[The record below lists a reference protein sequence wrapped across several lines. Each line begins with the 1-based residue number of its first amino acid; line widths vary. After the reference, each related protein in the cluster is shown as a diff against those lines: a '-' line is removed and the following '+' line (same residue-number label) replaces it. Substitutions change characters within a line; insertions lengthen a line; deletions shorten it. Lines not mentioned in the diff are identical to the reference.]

1 MEKET
6 MILMG
11 ETYKVTKRV
20 LTNQYESWK
29 REYEESID
37 DFRIDLYQKYG
48 YKIFQLI
55 DIKVNERSVNS
66 HENYLEDIPTEIL
79 DELNI
84 DKQTFKKED

>member
-11 ETYKVTKRV
+11 ENYKVTKRV
-20 LTNQYESWK
+20 LTNQYEFWK
-29 REYEESID
+29 RKYEESID

-48 YKIFQLI
+48 YKIFQFI
-55 DIKVNERSVNS
+55 DIKVNEQSVNS